1 MLKESDNLTARNI
14 FLSLTG
20 DSIRKEYRST
30 RKFLYRSMKENN
42 IYWPY
47 QNFIENG
54 SGLSRKARLRP
65 ESIMSLI
72 EKIDQDTKYSEIRSM
87 LPISGIDGT
96 LKNIYRSN
104 LLLGQMKL
112 KTGTLNGVRCLAG
125 FVSSVSGKIIDLY
138 SCTIILMTMTMIYI
152 PSPKS
157 F

>member
-87 LPISGIDGT
+87 LQF
-96 LKNIYRSN
+96 LYRWHFKKEASN

-112 KTGTLNGVRCLAG
+112 KTTQWSKVLWFC
-125 FVSSVSGKIIDLY
+125 FYVSGKIIDLY
-138 SCTIILMTMTMIYI
+138 SHNILMTLTMIYI